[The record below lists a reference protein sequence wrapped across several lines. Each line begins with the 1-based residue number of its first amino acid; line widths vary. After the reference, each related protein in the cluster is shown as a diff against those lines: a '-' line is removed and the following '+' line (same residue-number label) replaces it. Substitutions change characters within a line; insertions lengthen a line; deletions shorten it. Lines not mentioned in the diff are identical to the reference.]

1 MKPFDTCN
9 LLTVRPLV
17 EAGGSFIIPPLS
29 EYGEGGSSSPLLYF
43 ICLISLLIASPLPLF
58 SHSLHPAPCISDGA
72 NYLVLYITISALW
85 QVEELKGEGRT
96 PSEGDTYGGGKME
109 VGVRWGWRVV
119 KIEGLT
125 WGGGRF
131 LSHLSEVRE
140 CSLNHNVL
148 NHTS

>member
-1 MKPFDTCN
+1 MG
-9 LLTVRPLV
+9 L
-17 EAGGSFIIPPLS
+17 
-29 EYGEGGSSSPLLYF
+29 EGG
-43 ICLISLLIASPLPLF
+43 
-58 SHSLHPAPCISDGA
+58 
-72 NYLVLYITISALW
+72 
-85 QVEELKGEGRT
+85 
-96 PSEGDTYGGGKME
+96 
-109 VGVRWGWRVV
+109 

>member
-1 MKPFDTCN
+1 
-9 LLTVRPLV
+9 
-17 EAGGSFIIPPLS
+17 
-29 EYGEGGSSSPLLYF
+29 
-43 ICLISLLIASPLPLF
+43 
-58 SHSLHPAPCISDGA
+58 
-72 NYLVLYITISALW
+72 
-85 QVEELKGEGRT
+85 
-96 PSEGDTYGGGKME
+96 ME